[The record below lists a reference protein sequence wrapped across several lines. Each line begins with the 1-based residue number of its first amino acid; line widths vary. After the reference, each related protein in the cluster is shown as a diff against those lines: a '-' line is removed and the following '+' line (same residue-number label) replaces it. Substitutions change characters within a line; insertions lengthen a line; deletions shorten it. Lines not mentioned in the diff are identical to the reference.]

1 MPLRLAV
8 DARDLATDVRGIG
21 RYTRAVLRRLV
32 DRPDCEL
39 TLLAYGPFAFR
50 HRSAFAAAL
59 GSGRFRIATSPRRC
73 DLVWHPANGTFF
85 PSRVPNVVTV
95 HDAIPFRYPK
105 ADARIREREQ
115 GPFLLSARTASRI
128 VAVSEFG
135 KREIEAFLDV
145 PPDRI
150 CVIYHGVD
158 EAFRPQA
165 AGDSLPPVLRER
177 PYLLF
182 VGDPHAEARKNFA
195 TLLAA
200 YRRAWPAHDG
210 PALAVVGSAG
220 GPERDVVYAGVAR
233 SDASPHHCDMPA
245 FYRAALAVCV
255 PSYHETFGMPMI
267 ESMACGTPVVASD
280 SSCLPEVGGDAA
292 LFVPAPDV
300 DAWTSALLRIAHDA
314 PLRERLRAAGFL
326 RAERFDWEESARE
339 HLALFYE
346 AAGK

>member
-1 MPLRLAV
+1 M
-8 DARDLATDVRGIG
+8 
-21 RYTRAVLRRLV
+21 
-32 DRPDCEL
+32 
-39 TLLAYGPFAFR
+39 
-50 HRSAFAAAL
+50 
-59 GSGRFRIATSPRRC
+59 
-73 DLVWHPANGTFF
+73 
-85 PSRVPNVVTV
+85 PNVVTV

-105 ADARIREREQ
+105 ADARIRRHEQ
-115 GPFLLSARTASRI
+115 EPFRLSARSASRI

-145 PPDRI
+145 PPERI
-150 CVIYHGVD
+150 RVIYHGVD
-158 EAFRPQA
+158 SAFHPLK
-165 AGDSLPPVLRER
+165 AGDALPPAPIER

-220 GPERDVVYAGVAR
+220 GPEPDVVYAGVAR
-233 SDASPHHCDMPA
+233 SDASPNDRSMPG
-245 FYRAALAVCV
+245 FYRNALAVCV

-300 DAWTSALLRIAHDA
+300 DAWVTALLQIARDET
-314 PLRERLRAAGFL
+314 LRDRLRAAGL
-326 RAERFDWEESARE
+326 KRAEHFDWEESARE
-339 HLALFYE
+339 HLALFHE
-346 AAGK
+346 AAGR